1 MEKDATRGPP
11 ETSKTAA
18 GRDTRPRRRPDT
30 GRNIEP
36 GPRRVQATGTT
47 IAGRGGVPARA
58 FRAIT
63 VRSHQGRRDC
73 EPGRLLYI
81 EQSRYTMH
89 VRPHV
94 TRAKIRAPSPVL
106 AVVLLA
112 ILVMAS
118 AVLGWLGGLVAWLIV
133 LGALAVFAFCLR
145 GRP

>member
-1 MEKDATRGPP
+1 MSLA
-11 ETSKTAA
+11 
-18 GRDTRPRRRPDT
+18 
-30 GRNIEP
+30 
-36 GPRRVQATGTT
+36 V
-47 IAGRGGVPARA
+47 
-58 FRAIT
+58 
-63 VRSHQGRRDC
+63 
-73 EPGRLLYI
+73 LLYI
-81 EQSRYTMH
+81 EQSCYSAN

>member
-1 MEKDATRGPP
+1 MRKGATRGPP
-11 ETSKTAA
+11 GDVQDCGETGHAPSPPPRHRAERWARAKAGPGDRVDDSRLGRGSSKGISGETA
-18 GRDTRPRRRPDT
+18 RRPL
-30 GRNIEP
+30 GKL
-36 GPRRVQATGTT
+36 
-47 IAGRGGVPARA
+47 
-58 FRAIT
+58 
-63 VRSHQGRRDC
+63 DC
-73 EPGRLLYI
+73 EPGSLLYI
-81 EQSRYTMH
+81 EQSCYLVS

-106 AVVLLA
+106 AIVLLA